1 VLIILG
7 SAMTEFK
14 IDEKKAFA
22 YGLALALSIDVT
34 MNTLYFFGLV
44 G

>member
-1 VLIILG
+1 M
-7 SAMTEFK
+7 AEFK